1 MLQNKIITIKFL
13 SRTTLLLFST
23 LTYNSDDNNI
33 NNTTKISSKECCIC
47 FFCGFFP
54 CCSIPALY
62 GTIKETEAS
71 VDAKIL
77 VLQERLKEKSSQFDQ
92 LEKEINSLKEIINTN
107 QSFIPP
113 VKKIQRE
120 NNLLSF
126 YKEEKQ
132 DL

>member
-1 MLQNKIITIKFL
+1 MLQNKMITITFL
-13 SRTTLLLFST
+13 YGITLLLFSFFIYT
-23 LTYNSDDNNI
+23 SDNNDNI
-33 NNTTKISSKECCIC
+33 PTITSKECCIC
-47 FFCGFFP
+47 FLSGFCP